1 MKEVK
6 FKKIVQFAF
15 LILFYL
21 FVDCKENATVSRNA
35 INFNYEARFET
46 IDETI
51 FKLNKTTIK
60 LFPDE
65 PNHIQ
70 IFTDKQGGKIDIR
83 EENSCNM
90 DAVGTSV
97 YQYTSSNEPNLRIMI
112 IEDYQDILT
121 GSIYAVLLDKSTL
134 IKTFRFCGPQYN
146 FEKYDIKDVLKIE
159 KKGNEISFT
168 FDPKKLVTHSE
179 NIQNAFKFNIAKN
192 QPKKSDSV
200 VNKTLKKEIKS
211 NEDQNKFLLN
221 KIVID
226 SLIFDFNDDNIADKI
241 LIRADSNEDKFYG
254 DKYFDNID
262 SYFRNIEIFLG
273 TKNKSYIQ
281 IASNKDIIPCL
292 RCNEPLQSYSNLKH
306 SAKNF
311 FSVDIIK
318 KSNNSIYQ
326 LFFEWKK
333 DNFYLIKIKVQ
344 SFSDENSETV
354 NLENGIN
361 FNKIKM
367 NSILE
372 YINQ

>member
-1 MKEVK
+1 M
-6 FKKIVQFAF
+6 
-15 LILFYL
+15 
-21 FVDCKENATVSRNA
+21 
-35 INFNYEARFET
+35 
-46 IDETI
+46 
-51 FKLNKTTIK
+51 
-60 LFPDE
+60 
-65 PNHIQ
+65 
-70 IFTDKQGGKIDIR
+70 
-83 EENSCNM
+83 
-90 DAVGTSV
+90 
-97 YQYTSSNEPNLRIMI
+97 
-112 IEDYQDILT
+112 
-121 GSIYAVLLDKSTL
+121 
-134 IKTFRFCGPQYN
+134 
-146 FEKYDIKDVLKIE
+146 
-159 KKGNEISFT
+159 
-168 FDPKKLVTHSE
+168 
-179 NIQNAFKFNIAKN
+179 
-192 QPKKSDSV
+192 
-200 VNKTLKKEIKS
+200 
-211 NEDQNKFLLN
+211 LN

-262 SYFRNIEIFLG
+262 SYFRTIEIFLG

-372 YINQ
+372 YINQWKIEISKQLNICTEVMLL